1 MRRLSLLIAGALCAS
16 QAAAGIMQ
24 WSVDVKEDPFDSKGK
39 MTLTYMDSPNSGV
52 LIFCEQDSG
61 KITIRRASSFPYDQS
76 SPPVSVVEMAIIV
89 DKGESHLG
97 FASTDMLGTGN
108 IGFDMERTND
118 SARRL
123 LDEMREGKSKMFM
136 KLGEADPEEFSLRGS
151 TKAAERALDF
161 CL

>member
-1 MRRLSLLIAGALCAS
+1 MRKLIMSIAVALCAS
-16 QAAAGIMQ
+16 HAAAGILQ
-24 WSVDVKEDPFDSKGK
+24 WSVDVEEDPFDNEGK

-61 KITIRRASSFPYDQS
+61 KITIRRASSFPYDQG
-76 SPPVSVVEMAIIV
+76 SPPVSAIEMAIII
-89 DKGESHLG
+89 DKGESHMG

-108 IGFDMERTND
+108 IGFDMERTSE

-123 LDEMREGKSKMFM
+123 LEELREGRSKMFM
-136 KLGEADPEEFSLRGS
+136 KLGEADPEQFSLKGS
-151 TKAAERALDF
+151 TKAAERALEF